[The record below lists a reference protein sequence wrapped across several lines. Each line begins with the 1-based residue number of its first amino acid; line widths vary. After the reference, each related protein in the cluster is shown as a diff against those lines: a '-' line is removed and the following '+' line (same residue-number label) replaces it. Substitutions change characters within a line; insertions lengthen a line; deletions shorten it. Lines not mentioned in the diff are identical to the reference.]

1 VADPVERLRERE
13 LERRR
18 QNELEDLEVERR

>member
-1 VADPVERLRERE
+1 MADPMERLRAQE